1 MIMWIARDKDGKLFL
16 FTFVKLVRKDED
28 GCWVK
33 TDCHS
38 DLADSIRLDDNLF
51 PQLTWDDE
59 PMEVGL
65 FPISADTDEELP
77 TTIRLTTYY
86 DDYDA
91 HREWFFN
98 MLKHQDNYKDCTDE
112 EREKIWENH
121 IHKDYDFDEIW
132 DTVQYEGFTLI
143 SLKMNR
149 YEHQPHHVK
158 VCESKDYIDNILKKY
173 SKGV

>member
-1 MIMWIARDKDGKLFL
+1 MWIVRNKKDGTLRLF
-16 FTFVKLVRKDED
+16 KMKPERIDEE

-33 TDCHS
+33 CEHCD
-38 DLADSIRLDDNLF
+38 DLACGIRLDDNLF

-77 TTIRLTTYY
+77 TSIRLTTYY
-86 DDYDA
+86 ADYAA
-91 HREWFFN
+91 HREWFFD
-98 MLKHQDNYKDCTDE
+98 MLKHQDHYKDCSNE
-112 EREKIWENH
+112 EREKIWDNH

-143 SLKMNR
+143 SLKINR

-158 VCESKDYIDNILKKY
+158 VCEPKEYIDNILKKY

>member
-1 MIMWIARDKDGKLFL
+1 MWIARDKDGRLFL
-16 FTFVKLVRKDED
+16 FTFVKPVRKDEEC
-28 GCWVK
+28 CWVK
-33 TDCHS
+33 DEHCC

-51 PQLTWDDE
+51 PQLTWYDE
-59 PMEVGL
+59 HMEVGL
-65 FPISADTDEELP
+65 SPISADKDEELP

-86 DDYDA
+86 DDYAA
-91 HREWFFN
+91 HREWFFD

-112 EREKIWENH
+112 EREKIWDNH

-132 DTVQYEGFTLI
+132 DTVQYEGYTLI

-158 VCESKDYIDNILKKY
+158 VCEPKEYIDNILKKY

>member
-1 MIMWIARDKDGKLFL
+1 MWIARDKDGRLFL
-16 FTFVKLVRKDED
+16 FTFVKPVRRDEE

-33 TDCHS
+33 DEHCG

-65 FPISADTDEELP
+65 FPISATKDEELP

-86 DDYDA
+86 EYCDA
-91 HREWFFN
+91 YREWFFD

-112 EREKIWENH
+112 EREGLWENH
-121 IHKDYDFDEIW
+121 IHKEYALDEIW
-132 DTVQYEGFTLI
+132 YTIQYERYTLI
-143 SLKMNR
+143 SLKNNR
-149 YEHQPHHVK
+149 SDNQLHQVK
-158 VCESKDYIDNILKKY
+158 VCESKEYIDNILKKHG
-173 SKGV
+173 KGV